1 MKSPLTGKEM
11 KLMSEPSTLNY
22 RGKQYNVNHHFYL
35 CELSNEQFTTTELD
49 EQNLQELN
57 KQVKLEFSD
66 IRPWGFYEILLDTDY
81 TKVKQITVNP
91 GQKLSYQYHEKR
103 KEYWTIVKG
112 SATIILDDEKVFRN
126 QGESIHIPLGSK
138 HRIINESDEILV
150 FIEVQTGESFD
161 EDDII
166 RLEDDYGRQD

>member
-57 KQVKLEFSD
+57 KQVKLDFLKQFTNIEEKINISSL
-66 IRPWGFYEILLDTDY
+66 YEGKD
-81 TKVKQITVNP
+81 KQ
-91 GQKLSYQYHEKR
+91 
-103 KEYWTIVKG
+103 TI
-112 SATIILDDEKVFRN
+112 
-126 QGESIHIPLGSK
+126 
-138 HRIINESDEILV
+138 
-150 FIEVQTGESFD
+150 
-161 EDDII
+161 
-166 RLEDDYGRQD
+166 

>member
-57 KQVKLEFSD
+57 KQVKLDFLEECGLLEIDEGKINISTL
-66 IRPWGFYEILLDTDY
+66 YEGR
-81 TKVKQITVNP
+81 TKYRI
-91 GQKLSYQYHEKR
+91 
-103 KEYWTIVKG
+103 
-112 SATIILDDEKVFRN
+112 
-126 QGESIHIPLGSK
+126 GE
-138 HRIINESDEILV
+138 
-150 FIEVQTGESFD
+150 Q
-161 EDDII
+161 
-166 RLEDDYGRQD
+166 

>member
-57 KQVKLEFSD
+57 KQVKLDFLEECGLLESEEGK
-66 IRPWGFYEILLDTDY
+66 INISTLYEGR
-81 TKVKQITVNP
+81 TKYRI
-91 GQKLSYQYHEKR
+91 
-103 KEYWTIVKG
+103 
-112 SATIILDDEKVFRN
+112 
-126 QGESIHIPLGSK
+126 GE
-138 HRIINESDEILV
+138 
-150 FIEVQTGESFD
+150 Q
-161 EDDII
+161 
-166 RLEDDYGRQD
+166 

>member
-57 KQVKLEFSD
+57 KQVKLDFLEECGLLESEEGK
-66 IRPWGFYEILLDTDY
+66 INIATLYEGR
-81 TKVKQITVNP
+81 TKYRI
-91 GQKLSYQYHEKR
+91 
-103 KEYWTIVKG
+103 
-112 SATIILDDEKVFRN
+112 
-126 QGESIHIPLGSK
+126 GE
-138 HRIINESDEILV
+138 
-150 FIEVQTGESFD
+150 Q
-161 EDDII
+161 
-166 RLEDDYGRQD
+166 